1 MYFEGSYSGKTNINP
16 SATTDS
22 LTVSLGVDPNIIV
35 KRKQRNDF
43 KKTTFIGNNKVIQ
56 KAFEIEV
63 KNNKLSDIQLT
74 ILDRIPISQHKNI
87 KIDAIE
93 TENSTYNEESGI
105 LKWFFNLKSSE
116 IKNVKHSYT
125 VKFPKEKRVNL

>member
-1 MYFEGSYSGKTNINP
+1 M
-16 SATTDS
+16 
-22 LTVSLGVDPNIIV
+22 